1 METLLKVV
9 GASLRC
15 IRSASQDRESP
26 KSEFFCQSGND
37 DDMMAICWQTMKMVT
52 TIMMMGDIR
61 LVIKS
66 LHLQWQRELPL
77 IALESILL
85 SFSVASA
92 SPICG
97 IILCY
102 LSFVF
107 QNKMWFHLGGQFGR
121 NVSLELSFQVWFVAE
136 MERAMI

>member
-15 IRSASQDRESP
+15 IHSASQGRESP

-61 LVIKS
+61 FVIKS

-97 IILCY
+97 II
-102 LSFVF
+102 
-107 QNKMWFHLGGQFGR
+107 
-121 NVSLELSFQVWFVAE
+121 
-136 MERAMI
+136 